1 MYNSR
6 KSASLI
12 EPAQSPF
19 EKEGTEPVSVFC
31 ESDYA
36 EVEEVLLFAEDKK
49 IKDPSMGTDSKV
61 MQNAP
66 LPPEMTG
73 EAQVFYLFAALVSD
87 IPATFNTTA
96 ITNTSSMPHQ

>member
-6 KSASLI
+6 KSASF

-49 IKDPSMGTDSKV
+49 IKGPSIGNRFKGDAKR
-61 MQNAP
+61 AP
-66 LPPEMTG
+66 SAG
-73 EAQVFYLFAALVSD
+73 YDKRGARFDV
-87 IPATFNTTA
+87 
-96 ITNTSSMPHQ
+96 

>member
-1 MYNSR
+1 MGSLMRMYNSR

-36 EVEEVLLFAEDKK
+36 EVEDVLLFAEDKK
-49 IKDPSMGTDSKV
+49 IKDPSIGNRFRGDAKR
-61 MQNAP
+61 AP
-66 LPPEMTG
+66 SAG
-73 EAQVFYLFAALVSD
+73 YDKRGARFDV
-87 IPATFNTTA
+87 
-96 ITNTSSMPHQ
+96 

>member
-1 MYNSR
+1 MRMYNSR

-19 EKEGTEPVSVFC
+19 EKESTEPVSVFC

-49 IKDPSMGTDSKV
+49 IKAPSIG
-61 MQNAP
+61 NR
-66 LPPEMTG
+66 
-73 EAQVFYLFAALVSD
+73 FRSD
-87 IPATFNTTA
+87 AKRTPSAGYDRRGARFDV
-96 ITNTSSMPHQ
+96 

>member
-36 EVEEVLLFAEDKK
+36 EVEDVLLFAQENQRPQHWEQ
-49 IKDPSMGTDSKV
+49 I
-61 MQNAP
+61 QR
-66 LPPEMTG
+66 
-73 EAQVFYLFAALVSD
+73 
-87 IPATFNTTA
+87 
-96 ITNTSSMPHQ
+96 

>member
-49 IKDPSMGTDSKV
+49 IKDPALGTDSEV
-61 MQNAP
+61 MQNVP
-66 LPPEMTG
+66 LPPDMTRG
-73 EAQVFYLFAALVSD
+73 ARVLMFD
-87 IPATFNTTA
+87 
-96 ITNTSSMPHQ
+96 

>member
-36 EVEEVLLFAEDKK
+36 EVEEVLLLAEAKK
-49 IKDPSMGTDSKV
+49 I
-61 MQNAP
+61 
-66 LPPEMTG
+66 
-73 EAQVFYLFAALVSD
+73 
-87 IPATFNTTA
+87 
-96 ITNTSSMPHQ
+96 

>member
-36 EVEEVLLFAEDKK
+36 EVEAVLLFAEDKK
-49 IKDPSMGTDSKV
+49 IKDPSIG
-61 MQNAP
+61 N
-66 LPPEMTG
+66 
-73 EAQVFYLFAALVSD
+73 
-87 IPATFNTTA
+87 
-96 ITNTSSMPHQ
+96 